1 MNPLAS
7 ITSAKIHW
15 KKTPPGAS
23 IFKKE
28 YEVEKAGS
36 AEYDGNVHGGVPMK
50 FVHVTNENFEDIFGI
65 VHKSEHIER
74 KKHSVSESEPH
85 NQTIDYHNLDDANT
99 ELYLSA
105 A

>member
-28 YEVEKAGS
+28 YEVEKNGF
-36 AEYDGNVHGGVPMK
+36 AEYDGSVGV
-50 FVHVTNENFEDIFGI
+50 F
-65 VHKSEHIER
+65 
-74 KKHSVSESEPH
+74 
-85 NQTIDYHNLDDANT
+85 Q
-99 ELYLSA
+99 
-105 A
+105 